1 MAGNIVWKK
10 INLQIK
16 LTLKGI
22 GSKENAINRQCLR
35 YDDDYS
41 IAFSRY
47 STSELKKGPSK
58 TASFK
63 F

>member
-1 MAGNIVWKK
+1 M

-16 LTLKGI
+16 LTLKDI
-22 GSKENAINRQCLR
+22 ASKENAINRQCLR

-58 TASFK
+58 TVSFK